1 MSDIFTTLSAS
12 CPLCDGPVGIISD
25 QGDGKEYRIDQ
36 RPLPPILALSLHGIF
51 IQCKGCGVVLKYQA
65 DFLGGLYLINLD
77 DGVDSDKH

>member
-12 CPLCDGPVGIISD
+12 CPLCNGSICVISD
-25 QGDGKEYRIDQ
+25 QGDGKEYQIGQ
-36 RPLPPILALSLHGIF
+36 RPLPPMLALSLHGIF
-51 IQCKGCGVVLKYQA
+51 IQCKGCGVILKYQA